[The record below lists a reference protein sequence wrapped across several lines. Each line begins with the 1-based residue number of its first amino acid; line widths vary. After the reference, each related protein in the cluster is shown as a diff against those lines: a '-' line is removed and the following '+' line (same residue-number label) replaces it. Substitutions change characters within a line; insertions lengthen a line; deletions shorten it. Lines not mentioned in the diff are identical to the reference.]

1 MSRSVTH
8 RLKCTACPHRI
19 TVEVDGPSFFTDG
32 QRCAEGVATIA
43 GHEEGSV
50 KPSAA
55 RFAAMELT

>member
-32 QRCAEGVATIA
+32 QRCVEGVATIA
-43 GHEEGSV
+43 GWSLDPV
-50 KPSAA
+50 RCTTCKAKPP
-55 RFAAMELT
+55 